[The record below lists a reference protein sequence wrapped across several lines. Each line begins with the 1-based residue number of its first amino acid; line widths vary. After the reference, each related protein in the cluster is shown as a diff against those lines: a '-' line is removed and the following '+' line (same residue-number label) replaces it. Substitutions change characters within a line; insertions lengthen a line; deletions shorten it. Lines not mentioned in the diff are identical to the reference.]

1 MNWTAFAST
10 LLVGF
15 MMSPFLV
22 GHLGDSVYGVWV
34 LVGSLVGYLGLL
46 DFGLTPSIVKFVAE
60 YRAREDQNALNRL
73 VTGSIVVYSL
83 MGLASLAFSFT
94 VAFNF
99 NSLFNSPLSYR
110 TAAAVAILAGIN
122 LALGFPAAV
131 FIGVVRGY
139 QRYDLDA
146 MITSLMIFAR
156 SACFVFFILKGYG
169 IIGLAVTTLT
179 FDTIRLLFL
188 VRWAFKL
195 NPNIRIA
202 REYFD
207 TSQLRR
213 LFGYSVFVFMIS
225 CAKQMIF
232 FTDSIVIGMFLS
244 TSSVTAFFIAGRL
257 VSYLRLLVE
266 EMVGVLA
273 PTTSELDARN
283 DLEGIK
289 ELLVIS
295 TKYMLLIALPVSGVF
310 FIMGDVF
317 ISLWMG
323 PQYASSALLL
333 TILTAG
339 YLINLMEM
347 PAYTILLGRG
357 KHSIVAWFTSA
368 QAVANLTLSILLVK
382 RYGLVGVALG
392 TTIPMVASTLV
403 VLVIYFKHYLNLNIL
418 EYLRR
423 AVPTPLLMQIPF
435 VFALLVIKRYGAPS
449 SLPIFF
455 VEIALLFVPYGVL
468 AFALCLSREER
479 RPFLKLAEKFGLKL
493 SPRFS

>member
-10 LLVGF
+10 LLAGF
-15 MMSPFLV
+15 LMSPFLV

-34 LVGSLVGYLGLL
+34 LLGSLVGYLGLL

-60 YRAREDQNALNRL
+60 YRARADQKALNRL
-73 VTGSIVVYSL
+73 VTGSFVVYSL
-83 MGLASLAFSFT
+83 MGLVSLGFSFA
-94 VAFNF
+94 VALNF
-99 NSLFNSPLSYR
+99 NTLFNTPLSYR

-131 FIGVVRGY
+131 FVGVVRGY

-146 MITSLMIFAR
+146 TITSVMILCR
-156 SACFVFFILKGYG
+156 SALFVFFTLKGYG
-169 IIGLAVTTLT
+169 IIGLAITTFT
-179 FDTIRLLFL
+179 FDMVRLLFL

-207 TSQLRR
+207 TSQLRQ

-273 PTTSELDARN
+273 PTTSDLDARN
-283 DLEGIK
+283 DHEGIC
-289 ELLVIS
+289 ELLIIS
-295 TKYMLLIALPVSGVF
+295 TKYMLLIALPVSAVF
-310 FIMGDVF
+310 FVMGDTF

-323 PQYASSALLL
+323 PQYAGSALIL
-333 TILTAG
+333 TILTVGTLA
-339 YLINLMEM
+339 NLMEM

-368 QAVANLTLSILLVK
+368 QAIANLALTLLLVK
-382 RYGLVGVALG
+382 PYGIVGVALG
-392 TTIPMVASTLV
+392 SAIPMLISTLV
-403 VLVIYFKHYLNLNIL
+403 VPEIG
-418 EYLRR
+418 R
-423 AVPTPLLMQIPF
+423 AHV
-435 VFALLVIKRYGAPS
+435 
-449 SLPIFF
+449 
-455 VEIALLFVPYGVL
+455 
-468 AFALCLSREER
+468 
-479 RPFLKLAEKFGLKL
+479 
-493 SPRFS
+493 

>member
-60 YRAREDQNALNRL
+60 YRARGDQNALNRL
-73 VTGSIVVYSL
+73 VTGSLIVYSL
-83 MGLASLAFSFT
+83 MGLASLVFSFT

-99 NSLFNSPLSYR
+99 NTLFNSPLDSG

-122 LALGFPAAV
+122 LAIGFPAAV

-146 MITSLMIFAR
+146 TITSLMIFAR
-156 SACFVFFILKGYG
+156 SAFFVIFTLKGYG
-169 IIGLAVTTLT
+169 IIGLAITTFA
-179 FDTIRLLFL
+179 FDMVRLAFL
-188 VRWAFKL
+188 VRWAFRL

-202 REYFD
+202 REHFD
-207 TSQLRR
+207 TSQLRK

-225 CAKQMIF
+225 CAKQMIYF
-232 FTDSIVIGMFLS
+232 SDSVIIGVFLS

-273 PTTSELDARN
+273 PTTSDLDARN
-283 DLEGIK
+283 DHGGIS
-289 ELLVIS
+289 ELLIIS
-295 TKYMLLIALPVSGVF
+295 TKYMLLIALPVSAVF
-310 FIMGDVF
+310 FVMGDTF

-323 PQYASSALLL
+323 PQYASSAVIL
-333 TILTAG
+333 TILTVG
-339 YLINLMEM
+339 CLLNLMEM

-357 KHSIVAWFTSA
+357 KHRIVAWFTCG
-368 QAVANLTLSILLVK
+368 QAAANLTLSLLLVK

-403 VLVIYFKHYLNLNIL
+403 VLVIYIKYHLNLSL
-418 EYLRR
+418 AEYLRR
-423 AVPTPLLMQIPF
+423 AVPMPLLMQIPF
-435 VFALLVIKRYGAPS
+435 VSALLLLKGYSAPS
-449 SLPIFF
+449 SLPAFF
-455 VEIALLFVPYGVL
+455 LEIAVLFVPYGAL
-468 AFALCLSREER
+468 AFSLCLSRDER